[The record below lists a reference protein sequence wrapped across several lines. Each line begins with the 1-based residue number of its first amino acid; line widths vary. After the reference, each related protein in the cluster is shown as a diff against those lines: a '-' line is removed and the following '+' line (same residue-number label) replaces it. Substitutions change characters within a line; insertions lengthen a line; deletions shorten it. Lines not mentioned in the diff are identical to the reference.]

1 MITRDKD
8 LYILIK
14 VSTHQ
19 EDITNINAY
28 TSNNRVPKYMEQ
40 NSRLKRDTAR
50 STLIVGYF

>member
-1 MITRDKD
+1 MIKRDKD

-14 VSTHQ
+14 ASTHQ
-19 EDITNINAY
+19 EDITNINVY

>member
-19 EDITNINAY
+19 EDITDINVY